1 MANTESG
8 IWDRSMK
15 FLLILLL
22 VCNTAFAKEFN
33 TTPQDI
39 ETINTPRAY
48 KTVVYDK
55 RYSFSVPA
63 ELDVKRAPEAE
74 IKLLFIVSPEN
85 KAVLGVNETPT
96 FNKPEDY
103 GLDITRRELVSA
115 FYDNNQI
122 SDKDVIATRNEIFKS
137 SLNISVYKRAGFIFF
152 RRDTNQQTLIT
163 ISSPVRD
170 DIIVTSFFTKDEEL
184 LMNFIKSFKAK

>member
-74 IKLLFIVSPEN
+74 IN
-85 KAVLGVNETPT
+85 
-96 FNKPEDY
+96 
-103 GLDITRRELVSA
+103 
-115 FYDNNQI
+115 FY
-122 SDKDVIATRNEIFKS
+122 
-137 SLNISVYKRAGFIFF
+137 L
-152 RRDTNQQTLIT
+152 
-163 ISSPVRD
+163 
-170 DIIVTSFFTKDEEL
+170 
-184 LMNFIKSFKAK
+184 